1 MDAGPQRTAAHHEQI
16 GLAIVIEIEPEA
28 AGAGAFEQRSQLF
41 GAKRMREGN
50 AGLRRSIV
58 KTDGASGGWLGQR
71 QAGRQAKNRNE

>member
-1 MDAGPQRTAAHHEQI
+1 
-16 GLAIVIEIEPEA
+16 
-28 AGAGAFEQRSQLF
+28 
-41 GAKRMREGN
+41 MREGN